1 MINKKRYSASKKVF
15 GGGGAI
21 GFSCEE
27 LPKIHTQKPDDPWSE
42 YYDKNEN
49 VVRGGVTGLL
59 PLPWL
64 INKIARATIY
74 PRVGNGVVIHNNHV
88 CHPANSLG

>member
-59 PLPWL
+59 PFIQELEMVL
-64 INKIARATIY
+64 LS
-74 PRVGNGVVIHNNHV
+74 VIITYGRS
-88 CHPANSLG
+88 ASLMLWI